1 MAKIT
6 KKYEFKNANIS
17 VENGKL
23 TITEFAKDGSSMD
36 YNLSEII
43 GEFTDK
49 DGVSFSIGLETE
61 PETLN

>member
-17 VENGKL
+17 LENGKL
-23 TITEFAKDGSSMD
+23 IITEVVKDGSSVD

-49 DGVSFSIGLETE
+49 DGVSFAIGLETE